1 MRAQQSFFL
10 TIVLALVILTVFAGT
25 SPAATPTAIN
35 YQGRLTNAGGTAV
48 PDGSYSIVFTI
59 YDTPSGGTGKWTETQ
74 SVTTSG
80 GLFAVQLGT
89 VNAIVDTVFNYWFRY
104 LGVKVGTD
112 PELSPRTRLV
122 SVPYADRVSTVDG
135 ASGGIISGN
144 TTIHSDLSVSGNV
157 GIGTASPAE
166 RLTVAGSMEIGT
178 GAADYQHLRIGG
190 GNSSG
195 FLYGSYPNFGDGI
208 HLGYNYLAGS
218 TNGSYTLP
226 NPGGA
231 TSRLSLGYGSIGLYT
246 ATGPFAPIYPSLYA
260 ASNGRVGISTENPL
274 YTFDVA
280 GSAHASSFPTSSDNR
295 LKKNIKPL
303 TNVLEKM
310 KEIRGV
316 SFDWNETYEKMGRST
331 GHREIGVIAQE
342 VEKAFPELITTWGD
356 EDYRAVD
363 YGRLSAVLIEAIKE
377 QQKQIEELK
386 DKIAKLGESKSLA
399 KMEE

>member
-1 MRAQQSFFL
+1 M
-10 TIVLALVILTVFAGT
+10 VFAGT
-25 SPAATPTAIN
+25 SPAATPTAIS

-48 PDGSYSIVFTI
+48 PDGSYSIAFTI
-59 YDTPSGGTGKWTETQ
+59 CDTPSGGTGKWTETQ

-89 VNAIVDTVFNYWFRY
+89 VNAIVDTVFKDAFRY

-122 SVPYADRVSTVDG
+122 SVPYANRVGTVDG
-135 ASGGIISGN
+135 ASGGTISGN
-144 TTIHSDLSVSGNV
+144 TTIQSDLAISGNV

-178 GAADYQHLRIGG
+178 SAADYQHLRIGG

-208 HLGYNYLAGS
+208 HLGYNYLAGA
-218 TNGSYTLP
+218 TGGIYTIP

-231 TSRLSLGYGSIGLYT
+231 TSRLSLGYGFIGLYI
-246 ATGPFAPIYPSLYA
+246 ASGPLAPTFPSLYVV
-260 ASNGRVGISTENPL
+260 SNGRVGIWITSPA
-274 YTFDVA
+274 YTLDVG
-280 GSAHASSFPTSSDNR
+280 GSAHSSSFPTSSDNR
-295 LKKNIKPL
+295 LKKNIKQL

-342 VEKAFPELITTWGD
+342 VERAFPELITTWGD
-356 EDYRAVD
+356 EEYRAVD
-363 YGRLSAVLIEAIKE
+363 YGRLTAVLIEAIKE

-386 DKIAKLGESKSLA
+386 VKIAKLEKDRQLA
-399 KMEE
+399 KSEE